1 MIKIL
6 DFYAEW
12 CGPCKAMSPI
22 LDQIEDELDD
32 VIIEKYDV
40 EENEEIVE
48 DYGIRSVPTLVFIK
62 DDEIVSKHVGSL
74 SKEKL
79 LAIINK
85 IIDFVF
91 IKY

>member
-48 DYGIRSVPTLVFIK
+48 DYSIRSVPTLVFIK

-85 IIDFVF
+85 IID
-91 IKY
+91 

>member
-12 CGPCKAMSPI
+12 CRPCKAMSPI

-48 DYGIRSVPTLVFIK
+48 DYSIRSVPTLVFIK

-85 IIDFVF
+85 IID
-91 IKY
+91 

>member
-6 DFYAEW
+6 DFYAGW

-85 IIDFVF
+85 IID
-91 IKY
+91 

>member
-74 SKEKL
+74 NKEKL

-85 IIDFVF
+85 IID
-91 IKY
+91 

>member
-40 EENEEIVE
+40 EDNEEIVE

-85 IIDFVF
+85 IID
-91 IKY
+91 

>member
-12 CGPCKAMSPI
+12 CGPCKTMSPI

-32 VIIEKYDV
+32 IIIEKYDV

-85 IIDFVF
+85 IID
-91 IKY
+91 

>member
-12 CGPCKAMSPI
+12 CGPCKVMSPI

-48 DYGIRSVPTLVFIK
+48 DYGIRSIPTLVFIK

-74 SKEKL
+74 NKEKL

-85 IIDFVF
+85 IID
-91 IKY
+91 

>member
-1 MIKIL
+1 MTIQPNSRQVPKQHNL
-6 DFYAEW
+6 
-12 CGPCKAMSPI
+12 
-22 LDQIEDELDD
+22 
-32 VIIEKYDV
+32 IIEKYDV

-48 DYGIRSVPTLVFIK
+48 DYGIKSVPTLVFIK

-85 IIDFVF
+85 IID
-91 IKY
+91 

>member
-74 SKEKL
+74 SKDKL

-85 IIDFVF
+85 IID
-91 IKY
+91 

>member
-1 MIKIL
+1 
-6 DFYAEW
+6 
-12 CGPCKAMSPI
+12 MSPI

-85 IIDFVF
+85 IID
-91 IKY
+91 

>member
-48 DYGIRSVPTLVFIK
+48 
-62 DDEIVSKHVGSL
+62 H
-74 SKEKL
+74 
-79 LAIINK
+79 
-85 IIDFVF
+85 
-91 IKY
+91 

>member
-12 CGPCKAMSPI
+12 CEPCKVMSPI

-48 DYGIRSVPTLVFIK
+48 DFGIRSVPTLVFIK
-62 DDEIVSKHVGSL
+62 DEEIVSKHVGSL

-85 IIDFVF
+85 IID
-91 IKY
+91 

>member
-32 VIIEKYDV
+32 DIIEKYDV

-48 DYGIRSVPTLVFIK
+48 DYSIRSVPTLVFIK

-79 LAIINK
+79 LSIINK
-85 IIDFVF
+85 IID
-91 IKY
+91 

>member
-12 CGPCKAMSPI
+12 CGPCKTMSPI

-32 VIIEKYDV
+32 IIIEKYDV

-48 DYGIRSVPTLVFIK
+48 DYGIKSVPTLVFIK

-85 IIDFVF
+85 IID
-91 IKY
+91 

>member
-12 CGPCKAMSPI
+12 CGPCKVMSPI

-85 IIDFVF
+85 IID
-91 IKY
+91 

>member
-48 DYGIRSVPTLVFIK
+48 DYSIRSVPTLVFIK
-62 DDEIVSKHVGSL
+62 DDEIISKHVGSL

-85 IIDFVF
+85 IID
-91 IKY
+91 

>member
-12 CGPCKAMSPI
+12 CGPCKTMSPI

-62 DDEIVSKHVGSL
+62 DDEIASKHVGSL

-85 IIDFVF
+85 IIN
-91 IKY
+91 

>member
-12 CGPCKAMSPI
+12 CGPCKVMSPI

-48 DYGIRSVPTLVFIK
+48 DYGIRSIPTLVFIK
-62 DDEIVSKHVGSL
+62 DDEIISKHVGSL
-74 SKEKL
+74 NKEKL

-85 IIDFVF
+85 IID
-91 IKY
+91 

>member
-12 CGPCKAMSPI
+12 CGPCKTMSPI

-85 IIDFVF
+85 IID
-91 IKY
+91 